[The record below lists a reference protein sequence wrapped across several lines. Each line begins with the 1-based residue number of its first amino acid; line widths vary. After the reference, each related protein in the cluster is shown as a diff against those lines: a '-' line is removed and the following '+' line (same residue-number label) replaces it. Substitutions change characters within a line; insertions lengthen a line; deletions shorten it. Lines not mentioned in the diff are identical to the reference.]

1 MPWFINDIYELSD
14 IAILN
19 IKSADYCCI
28 IKRLSKPETINLMQN
43 IKHKNLLSQIKI
55 VKEILKFGDTEIE
68 KNKFY
73 DHESYP
79 HFSNKM

>member
-1 MPWFINDIYELSD
+1 MPGFINDIYKLSD

-19 IKSADYCCI
+19 IKSADYWCI
-28 IKRLSKPETINLMQN
+28 IKRISKPEAINLMQI

-55 VKEILKFGDTEIE
+55 VKEFLKSGDTEIE

-73 DHESYP
+73 HHESYH

>member
-19 IKSADYCCI
+19 IKSADYYCI

-55 VKEILKFGDTEIE
+55 VKEILKFGDTEIG

>member
-1 MPWFINDIYELSD
+1 
-14 IAILN
+14 
-19 IKSADYCCI
+19 
-28 IKRLSKPETINLMQN
+28 MQN
-43 IKHKNLLSQIKI
+43 IKHKNLLSQIKR